1 MLLQITQS
9 KAIDGTPKMLDRS
22 QCLCACSAPLFQGV
36 NCLSIFIAS
45 NQGDEETT
53 RIGKIVVSGTTVA
66 GMDVNAIK
74 KSDEDG

>member
-1 MLLQITQS
+1 ME
-9 KAIDGTPKMLDRS
+9 
-22 QCLCACSAPLFQGV
+22 ACRTPLFQGV
-36 NCLSIFIAS
+36 NCLSIFVAS

-74 KSDEDG
+74 KAEEEG